1 MINQFVKKLIKYYI
15 DLIVSWYREIKT
27 KANITS
33 EIKNYHKQMDEL
45 EQTTQPIVIE
55 NGKFGEKDWF
65 IEIKHPGFN
74 NGTRRK

>member
-1 MINQFVKKLIKYYI
+1 
-15 DLIVSWYREIKT
+15 
-27 KANITS
+27 
-33 EIKNYHKQMDEL
+33 MDKL
-45 EQTTQPIVIE
+45 EQTTQPIVVE